1 MMRVNIDGEKDK
13 EKGGKGKKK
22 NKTLFQSIQL
32 LNYVLTA
39 NSSSNR
45 SYSIKRKKSH
55 HITLSGP
62 RLASEVRLSNVR

>member
-1 MMRVNIDGEKDK
+1 M
-13 EKGGKGKKK
+13 EKGIKRKEERKKK
-22 NKTLFQSIQL
+22 NTRLSFSPYSYF
-32 LNYVLTA
+32 NYVLTA

-45 SYSIKRKKSH
+45 PSSIKRKKSH

>member
-1 MMRVNIDGEKDK
+1 MENGIKRK
-13 EKGGKGKKK
+13 EERKKK
-22 NKTLFQSIQL
+22 RKEDLSFSPYSYF
-32 LNYVLTA
+32 NYVLTA

-45 SYSIKRKKSH
+45 PSSIKRKKSH